1 MKNIQYLIPFISIFF
16 HGQLAAACFIEEVV
30 DLYDSGYSSTEIRD
44 ECHNR
49 VEESD
54 CSIGKI
60 LAYASDDAP
69 LSAILRRCEIRENF
83 SNDSYRRDQYQLPST
98 TIARICATPYG
109 NCPMAEAIPQGSS
122 CFCPSISGPVWGIGR

>member
-1 MKNIQYLIPFISIFF
+1 MKTTQCLIPFLLVVFSDY
-16 HGQLAAACFIEEVV
+16 LAAACFIEEVV
-30 DLYDSGYSSTEIRD
+30 DLYDSGYNSAEIRD
-44 ECHNR
+44 ECHSR

-60 LAYASDDAP
+60 MAYAREDVP
-69 LSAILRRCEIRENF
+69 LSSILRRCEIRENF
-83 SNDSYRRDQYQLPST
+83 SNDSYRRDQYQLPT
-98 TIARICATPYG
+98 QAIARICATPYG